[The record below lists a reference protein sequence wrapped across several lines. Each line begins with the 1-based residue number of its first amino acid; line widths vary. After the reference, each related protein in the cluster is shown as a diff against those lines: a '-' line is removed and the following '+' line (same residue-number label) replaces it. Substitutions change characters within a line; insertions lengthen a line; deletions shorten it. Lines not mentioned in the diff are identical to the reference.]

1 MTSCSTVNCSRRRQQ
16 ASVCF
21 CCSTPQ
27 SRASCSMH
35 RKGRR
40 EEQGANRP
48 VEEGVRRRCFERFC
62 RRCRRKRRG
71 RHACEPTTSSLS
83 RVGFPLFRR
92 YFSAPLSS
100 GASQP
105 LASPFERSKKAP
117 QGAFNWGRKKSTF
130 SAGEKKRKENLAETR
145 PRPSLS
151 LSPLSTSPTSQP
163 LDLPPLAHPRV
174 LPDDEKEEANKKNK
188 AK

>member
-1 MTSCSTVNCSRRRQQ
+1 
-16 ASVCF
+16 
-21 CCSTPQ
+21 
-27 SRASCSMH
+27 
-35 RKGRR
+35 
-40 EEQGANRP
+40 
-48 VEEGVRRRCFERFC
+48 
-62 RRCRRKRRG
+62 
-71 RHACEPTTSSLS
+71 
-83 RVGFPLFRR
+83 VGFPLFRR